1 MTAGSL
7 PDPRPPFATRLR
19 NEVRTQLNHVLGYA
33 ELLLDAAESGGQ
45 DALVLALE
53 AISDAG
59 GRAVAGINELSRPS
73 VLDPT
78 TTLAAVRRALDEILA
93 RAGDLLADTSEWPN
107 EDAVLDLLRIQSA
120 ARYALALVTHPQ
132 AMARLAGGQL
142 PAATLEALT
151 SEWAEPSEPPEENPR
166 WSEDRTILVVDDD
179 AANRDVLCRRLER
192 LGYRVRTAAN
202 GREGLEVLRSG
213 GVDLVLLDLMMPEM
227 NGYEVLE
234 ACRGD
239 DSLRDVPIIM
249 ISARDE
255 IDDVVECIGLG
266 AEDFL
271 PKPFDPVLLE
281 ARVGASLE
289 KKWLRDQE
297 RSLLATVQ
305 EQAATLA
312 AWNAGLEARVAEQVA
327 EIERLSQLRRFLSP
341 QVADLILSSGDKR
354 VLESHRSNIA
364 VLFCD
369 LRGFTAFAEIA
380 EPEEIMALLGGFHE
394 AVGALIHRF
403 EATVGF
409 FAGDGL
415 MVFFNDPIPCPN
427 PAEEAVRLAVA
438 MRDAMT
444 ELTSDWVRRGY
455 DVGFGIGV
463 TLGYATLGQIGFEG
477 RYDYGVIGSVVNLA
491 ARLCDQ
497 AGSGQILIS
506 RRAYTAVEE
515 IVEAEDLG
523 DLTLKGFHAPVP
535 AFNVRAVKER
545 AG

>member
-7 PDPRPPFATRLR
+7 PDPGPPFATRLR
-19 NEVRTQLNHVLGYA
+19 HEVRTQLNHVLGYA